1 MNNINNNNIVN
12 DKIIVKA
19 SEILKKL
26 RTPQDRRNFALEN
39 SIVKYLIYII
49 G

>member
-1 MNNINNNNIVN
+1 MNDIDNNNILN

-19 SEILKKL
+19 SDILKKL

-39 SIVKYLIYII
+39 SIVKILGI
-49 G
+49 